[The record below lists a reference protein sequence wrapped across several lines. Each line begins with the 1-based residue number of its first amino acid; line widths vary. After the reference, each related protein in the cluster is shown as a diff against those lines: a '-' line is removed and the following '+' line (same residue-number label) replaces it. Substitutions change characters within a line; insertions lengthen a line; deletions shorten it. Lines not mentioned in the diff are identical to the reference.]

1 MRSDVFLGEVCIF
14 TARSLYA
21 CVSALAFK
29 TTALHDPR
37 WRWGLNVHLQFCF
50 PSIRTPPYTQAD
62 IKCVKYCCCWV
73 SGLYLF
79 SLIRHVTSGTTE
91 QIWDSRCRWHCKMR
105 KASCTT
111 LCIHMYVFVASF
123 EIISVIYLFFYLALV
138 STADMWEPTVQLLT
152 PHGVCVSGWR
162 IFSFFLFF
170 FFFSK
175 IVIIMQKHVFCSY
188 VFLLAFIF
196 LTSTCSFVLPSL
208 HFSLTLKWKC

>member
-123 EIISVIYLFFYLALV
+123 EIISVI
-138 STADMWEPTVQLLT
+138 
-152 PHGVCVSGWR
+152 
-162 IFSFFLFF
+162 FLFSTSVYSWYVGTHSAVINTSWCLCKWVEDF
-170 FFFSK
+170 FFFS
-175 IVIIMQKHVFCSY
+175 VFFFFKNCY
-188 VFLLAFIF
+188 YHAKTCLL
-196 LTSTCSFVLPSL
+196 
-208 HFSLTLKWKC
+208 